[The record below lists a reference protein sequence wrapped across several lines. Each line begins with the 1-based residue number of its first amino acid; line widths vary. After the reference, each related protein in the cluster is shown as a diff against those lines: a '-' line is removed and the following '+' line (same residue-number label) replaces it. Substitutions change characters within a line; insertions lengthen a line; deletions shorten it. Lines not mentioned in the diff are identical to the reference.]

1 MTKKD
6 NPASTEMRIAKA
18 IARSGL
24 CSRRDAEKWIFQGR
38 VSINGKRLDTPA
50 CIVTEKDNI
59 MVDGKPLPATQ
70 DIRLWRYHKP
80 KGLVTTHKDPEGRA
94 TVFQSLDEGMPR
106 VISVGRLDINT
117 EGLLLLT
124 TDGQLARALELP
136 STGWTRKYRVRA
148 NGKVTEEQLH
158 KLKDGITVDG
168 VRYGS
173 IDARLER
180 VQGTNCWLNLA
191 LKEGKNREV
200 KNVLGALGLKVNR
213 LIRVS
218 YGPFILGDMK
228 TGEIIEV
235 KKKTLVEQLGFKITK
250 ELGLEKPAENKGG
263 GGGRAKSKPAGARK
277 PPMGR
282 KKQNKNSDNRQR
294 NK

>member
-1 MTKKD
+1 MTKQD

-70 DIRLWRYHKP
+70 DIRLWRYNKP
-80 KGLVTTHKDPEGRA
+80 KGLVTTHKDPEGRP
-94 TVFQSLDEGMPR
+94 TVFQSLEESMPR

-148 NGKVTEEQLH
+148 NGKVTEEQLLR
-158 KLKDGITVDG
+158 LKDGITVDG
-168 VRYGS
+168 VKYGS
-173 IDARLER
+173 IDASLER
-180 VQGTNCWLNLA
+180 VQGTNCWLNLG

-213 LIRVS
+213 LIRIS
-218 YGPFILGDMK
+218 YGPFLLGDMK
-228 TGEIIEV
+228 PGEIIEV
-235 KKKTLVEQLGFKITK
+235 KRKTLAEQLGFKIAK
-250 ELGLEKPAENKGG
+250 EVGLKKPVDNKSGG
-263 GGGRAKSKPAGARK
+263 GKARSKPAGSGGRK

-282 KKQNKNSDNRQR
+282 KNQNKTNNRQR